1 MKIVLFFPFEG
12 TYLRRDL
19 FSSLLGSSALSKGV
33 YCFFYSSLAVSLYVH
48 VHSLSPGLSASPGI
62 DIQNLV
68 KLLQMGTAQEWKVEE
83 LLVWFVISYMHLL
96 NVTLIK
102 HFRCISNTRT
112 PLKLSFQKR
121 SSKSA
126 KCAESVALV
135 QVQRWTCS
143 VDGRDEP
150 SGTVHLIRKSSGL
163 NNNCMELASI
173 FK

>member
-68 KLLQMGTAQEWKVEE
+68 KLLQMGTGTGMKSRGTTCM
-83 LLVWFVISYMHLL
+83 IC
-96 NVTLIK
+96 N
-102 HFRCISNTRT
+102 
-112 PLKLSFQKR
+112 KLHAPFKR
-121 SSKSA
+121 NA
-126 KCAESVALV
+126 
-135 QVQRWTCS
+135 
-143 VDGRDEP
+143 D
-150 SGTVHLIRKSSGL
+150 
-163 NNNCMELASI
+163 
-173 FK
+173 